1 MLIALLA
8 LLQETD
14 ADALLKQ
21 MEEKL
26 AKAKTI
32 SVQFASDLSIN
43 GSSMGTWEGGFKA
56 ADANRVRISAKGKL
70 MKELSYLLVCDG
82 KKEKNVDLS
91 RDATNAASAARRDAS
106 VAALSRFGIGTGLFL
121 GFVKSGLGPHEEETA
136 EAVKLSDAKTAGT
149 EEVDGRKADVVTLK
163 ATLTRKAGL
172 LKEVKDEVAQTIW
185 IDAETRLP
193 LKRAMSVK
201 PAQGAERVL
210 VETYSKWSLDAALED
225 ADFKVP

>member
-1 MLIALLA
+1 MLLLLA
-8 LLQETD
+8 LLQD
-14 ADALLKQ
+14 PDPAVLLTQ

-32 SVQFASDLSIN
+32 SVKFAAELSIN
-43 GSSMGTWEGGFKA
+43 GTSMGTWEGGFKA

-91 RDATNAASAARRDAS
+91 RDATSAASAARRDAA
-106 VAALSRFGIGTGLFL
+106 VAALGRFGIGTGLFL
-121 GFVKSGLGPHEEETA
+121 GFVKSGLGPHEEESA

-149 EEVDGRKADVVTLK
+149 EDVDGRKADVVTLK
-163 ATLTRKAGL
+163 AALTRKAGL

-185 IDAETRLP
+185 IDTETRLP

-201 PAQGAERVL
+201 PEKGAERVL

-225 ADFKVP
+225 GDFKVP